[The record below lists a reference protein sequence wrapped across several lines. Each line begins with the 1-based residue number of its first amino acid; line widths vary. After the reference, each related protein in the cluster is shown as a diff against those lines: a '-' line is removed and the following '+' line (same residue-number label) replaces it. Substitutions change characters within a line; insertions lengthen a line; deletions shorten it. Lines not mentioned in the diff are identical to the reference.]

1 MGNAEQLAGGN
12 DHQGG
17 CNPAV
22 DFGAGQS
29 GQHEA
34 HAGNDKRRE
43 K

>member
-17 CNPAV
+17 CNPSV
-22 DFGAGQS
+22 DLRARQS
-29 GQHEA
+29 GQQEA
-34 HAGNDKRRE
+34 HAGHDKRRE